1 MTRAAV
7 GLPGGN
13 GRVLNPSVAERPPPI
28 PQIVTELW
36 ELVVAYFKQETTEPL
51 KAIGRVVAFGV
62 AGSLLL
68 GFGVVFLTVGGLRV
82 LQEETGTTFI
92 GNWSW
97 VPYLIMT
104 VLLALGG
111 ALTWKVGA
119 RRKEKREA
127 A

>member
-1 MTRAAV
+1 M
-7 GLPGGN
+7 
-13 GRVLNPSVAERPPPI
+13 LNPSVAERPPPI